1 MREIRLY
8 GSEGGGMSNHLSLPL
23 SGQSLRARKAGLRG
37 LWHTPSPPATLT
49 LGRKDIKEFVGATR
63 GRPNSQ

>member
-37 LWHTPSPPATLT
+37 LWHTPPATPSFKVENTWERL
-49 LGRKDIKEFVGATR
+49 
-63 GRPNSQ
+63 N